1 MFSWSSSIISK
12 IQKLLVYWVAKLCLS
27 VLCTSLALTNTI
39 QQTSDKIAIGPR
51 NHRFLGNFSN
61 SFLKQMIGRW
71 FLAPALSMSR
81 KETQIWAL
89 QNSHSPWIYY
99 LLLSV
104 EQFLLKS
111 HWVKSQWPIL
121 LGNFFLGFLFPVTG
135 TDFIWGWFLK
145 ECKEWPPVRDFYLK
159 REITAE
165 RLQPGKEFWANLLW
179 CSGVFNGQG
188 NFY

>member
-121 LGNFFLGFLFPVTG
+121 LGNFFFGLFVPCHWHWLYLGLISERVQGMATCEG
-135 TDFIWGWFLK
+135 LLLEK
-145 ECKEWPPVRDFYLK
+145 RDYS
-159 REITAE
+159 REIRT
-165 RLQPGKEFWANLLW
+165 RKKILSKPVVMQWGL
-179 CSGVFNGQG
+179 
-188 NFY
+188 